1 MAKLREVEGGRGSW
15 KEVREVEVDSF
26 FLLKK
31 SACWLI
37 KFVRLVPVRLF
48 LHVIGF
54 LITQLL
60 EVIAPV
66 GLGR

>member
-1 MAKLREVEGGRGSW
+1 
-15 KEVREVEVDSF
+15 
-26 FLLKK
+26 LLKK
-31 SACWLI
+31 SRCWLI